1 MAKTCQHQ
9 EVLQGTEEILHPDH
23 SALIVVDVQNDFVHD
38 DGALANI
45 VTKIGRDMNHVQA
58 SLPRI
63 NDAIRTARAAGVHVI
78 YLQEVISKATLLPN
92 FRTIFGDFDH
102 VAVREGTW
110 GAEFMDDLLQPQE
123 SERVIRKPCYD
134 GFQDTALDVTLRAF
148 GVRTCIY
155 VGCATNVCVEA
166 TARHGFVQGY
176 YTSLLEDACG
186 ALTVQEHDATLD
198 TFRVFYG
205 PVLRVEA
212 LATLWDVVPA
222 RVEA

>member
-9 EVLQGTEEILHPDH
+9 EVLQGTDEILHPDH
-23 SALIVVDVQNDFVHD
+23 SALIVVDVQNDFVHE

-63 NDAIRTARAAGVHVI
+63 NEAITVARAAGAHVI
-78 YLQEVISKATLLPN
+78 YLQEVISRATLLPN
-92 FRTIFGDFDH
+92 FQTIFGDFDH

-123 SERVIRKPCYD
+123 NERVIRKPCYD
-134 GFQDTALDVTLRAF
+134 GFQDTALDVTLRSL

-176 YTSLLEDACG
+176 YTALLEDACG

-212 LATLWDVVPA
+212 LATLWNVVPA
-222 RVEA
+222 GAEA